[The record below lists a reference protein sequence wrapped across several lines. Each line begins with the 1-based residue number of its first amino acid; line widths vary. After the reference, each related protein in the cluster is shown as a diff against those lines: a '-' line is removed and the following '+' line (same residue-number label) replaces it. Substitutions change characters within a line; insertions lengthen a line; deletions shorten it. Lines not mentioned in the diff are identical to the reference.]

1 MPGGG
6 TCSASIRLRTSRPR
20 EAWAVTWRRVAIAAA
35 VVLGSVA
42 AIQQALTVRDR
53 DRYPAPGL
61 LVQSKGHEMH
71 LLVRGPESGGPTAVP
86 RLEWVPSH
94 RTGIGAAGACTD
106 GPKRCGRS
114 CRAWLEPA
122 EPEAAR
128 CTGDCDRATR
138 CFAPGRYRAAIRA
151 CRAFLRWAAG
161 SCLCRPLSGADRWVG
176 PGRCVATVRVEL
188 IKPAGSPPT
197 VLITWPAA
205 PSVTNTDPRGLASIA
220 AALVRVLA
228 EAQARLAKIN
238 TKGRRS

>member
-1 MPGGG
+1 MIA
-6 TCSASIRLRTSRPR
+6 TASSARFASTEQGPRDAPAGARTRIGR
-20 EAWAVTWRRVAIAAA
+20 TDCCARGWNGFLLTEL
-35 VVLGSVA
+35 VL
-42 AIQQALTVRDR
+42 
-53 DRYPAPGL
+53 
-61 LVQSKGHEMH
+61 
-71 LLVRGPESGGPTAVP
+71 
-86 RLEWVPSH
+86 
-94 RTGIGAAGACTD
+94 GAAGACTD
-106 GPKRCGRS
+106 GPKRCVRS

-138 CFAPGRYRAAIRA
+138 CFPPGRYRAAIRA

-205 PSVTNTDPRGLASIA
+205 PSVNNTDPRGLASIA